1 MKINQNTFVNKIVK
15 IHYFLK
21 KASKIIFVA
30 KLKFCNK
37 FFDTISTNNFFL
49 KIKYK

>member
-1 MKINQNTFVNKIVK
+1 MKINQNTFVNKIVENSLFSIK
-15 IHYFLK
+15 K

-37 FFDTISTNNFFL
+37 FFDTISTNNFFF
-49 KIKYK
+49 

>member
-1 MKINQNTFVNKIVK
+1 MNQNTFVNKIVK
-15 IHYFLK
+15 FHYFLK

-30 KLKFCNK
+30 KLKFRNN
-37 FFDTISTNNFFL
+37 FFYTISTNNFFFW